1 MVSMARGETASKAK
15 MIAATLD
22 LLRGGGLA
30 GAGINNIVAVSGAP
44 KGSVYHFFPGGKH
57 ELVAAA
63 LRRAEVVVGDA
74 FRTIFSGDAA
84 LPQKVLTL
92 FKITAERIEA
102 TGFTKG
108 CPVAAVTLDIDDS
121 SEDLRAIGDA
131 VFATWRQIIA
141 SGLHDIPAA
150 ERNKVAQ
157 LILAT
162 LEGALILA
170 RAQASTDPLL
180 ETGGLLAMTLSR
192 TFPKSPSDQNTR
204 KRASTRRSQG
214 RARR

>member
-1 MVSMARGETASKAK
+1 MARGETASKAK
-15 MIAATLD
+15 IIAATLD
-22 LLRGGGLA
+22 LLRRAGLA

-63 LRRAEVVVGDA
+63 LRQAEGAVGEG

-84 LPQKVLTL
+84 LPQKVLAL
-92 FKITAERIEA
+92 FQATAERIEA
-102 TGFTKG
+102 TGFTRG
-108 CPVAAVTLDIDDS
+108 CPVAAVTLDIDDL
-121 SEDLRAIGDA
+121 SENLRAIGNA

>member
-1 MVSMARGETASKAK
+1 MARGETASKAK
-15 MIAATLD
+15 IIAATLD
-22 LLRGGGLA
+22 LLRRAGLA

-63 LRRAEVVVGDA
+63 LRQAEGVVGEG
-74 FRTIFSGDAA
+74 FRAIFSGDAA
-84 LPQKVLTL
+84 LSQKVLAL
-92 FKITAERIEA
+92 FQVTAERIEA

-108 CPVAAVTLDIDDS
+108 CPVAAVTLDIDDA
-121 SEDLRAIGDA
+121 SEDLRPISDA

-141 SGLHDIPAA
+141 SGLSDVPAA

-157 LILAT
+157 WILAT

-170 RAQASTDPLL
+170 RAQTSADPLL
-180 ETGGLLAMTLSR
+180 ETGELLALTLSR
-192 TFPKSPSDQNTR
+192 GSPPSRNGRDTR
-204 KRASTRRSQG
+204 KRDSTRRSRE
-214 RARR
+214 RARS

>member
-30 GAGINNIVAVSGAP
+30 GAGINHIVAVSGAP

-57 ELVAAA
+57 ELVVAA
-63 LRRAEVVVGDA
+63 LRRAEGA
-74 FRTIFSGDAA
+74 IGEGFRAIFSGDAA

-92 FKITAERIEA
+92 FKITAERMESTA
-102 TGFTKG
+102 FTKG

-170 RAQASTDPLL
+170 RAQASADPLL
-180 ETGGLLAMTLSR
+180 ETGELLAMTLSR
-192 TFPKSPSDQNTR
+192 ALPKSPSNQDKQE
-204 KRASTRRSQG
+204 RASTRRSQG
-214 RARR
+214 GARR

>member
-1 MVSMARGETASKAK
+1 
-15 MIAATLD
+15 
-22 LLRGGGLA
+22 
-30 GAGINNIVAVSGAP
+30 
-44 KGSVYHFFPGGKH
+44 
-57 ELVAAA
+57 
-63 LRRAEVVVGDA
+63 
-74 FRTIFSGDAA
+74 
-84 LPQKVLTL
+84 
-92 FKITAERIEA
+92 FKITAERMESTA
-102 TGFTKG
+102 FTKG

-170 RAQASTDPLL
+170 RAQASADPLL
-180 ETGGLLAMTLSR
+180 ETGELLAMTLSR
-192 TFPKSPSDQNTR
+192 ALPKSPSNLV
-204 KRASTRRSQG
+204 AGLWCSPVPIVP
-214 RARR
+214 